1 MLLSFALWIAIPGFA
16 IDDPPRMI
24 DGIARYAGTDRP
36 AAGLT
41 LQIIEQ
47 ADPRYSV
54 LVDAQGRFRS
64 PSPPGWAA
72 PQPDGVAAPCSA
84 VAEPEGR
91 WLIEPI
97 NSAPFR
103 LAPEQLRESVARGL
117 SRHARAIW
125 RDGVLVVEC
134 PEPGEVDVLVRGVD
148 GKPLAARAVQVV
160 PDAVTFQSVGPAN
173 ARFTGR
179 TDASGHLRMRWFEG
193 SRQLRVTV
201 PGEGTCSTPTFHVAP
216 GKIVTVEALPMTRL
230 GSISGRLAPKL
241 AGPGIGV
248 VLDPEVQQPT
258 PCDAGGRFEIRDL
271 PPGRYLLRL
280 TKGNQ
285 GVRSGQVTVWLAPGG
300 KVDGLVFDE
309 IPPPTPEGIEQERKF
324 LEQLNGRHGPDA
336 KDELWV
342 EGTVRDA
349 AGRPLAG
356 VDVFVRTAF
365 HGGIRMYEDVRRTA
379 TDARGHYAISGPIH
393 GFVEGL
399 VVVAKAKGRPPAVAN
414 AEARSTRNDRP
425 AKLDL
430 TLAEVGGSASVA
442 VIKDGKPL
450 AGSTVRLEAEGGAN
464 IHFGFGWARAA
475 GGAARTA
482 LDAVLA
488 PAAETGRDGVAHF
501 AELLPGLYTARSDG
515 PAHGLAVSPGREAKA
530 TLSPAPGR
538 LDVRFQVVRPD
549 GRPVSGQDVSLQFG
563 LGGQP
568 NWSTSLKLDE
578 DGAGSH
584 WFESAGLWTIVVRF
598 RDAPV
603 NSFPIDEPPYY
614 EAEAQVP
621 LSPSLGASGPIRLVG
636 ARREPR
642 SASLLVRLLDADG
655 RPARGAV
662 EFAGA
667 IGSTDERGEIRF
679 EGLPGPTSGGKQFAS
694 GHIEGPTPPPW
705 STAGQMPADDALR
718 GRFTLVPGA
727 EVTIV
732 LGREETLELRARP
745 LGYIRGKLRPAEGR
759 SSRDYAITPWYDTRV
774 LEPNWRY
781 EPATGEFLA
790 GPFPGGPATLQLS
803 ARMPDGSYQNCGRQ
817 VVEVVPGDVAHVE
830 LRPGELEAADRRAAR
845 QQVMLGMGGLAV
857 NPGTP
862 EAAPTTVLLPDGVTP
877 AFAAQAILYV
887 PDQEQPASHGI
898 SDASGRLTWRG
909 MWSYGSQGDRPK
921 IGLVDRPTL
930 VVSLPGRHGAT
941 IVPLEEGPA
950 PRVVLPPAIEA
961 EGTVTIGGR
970 PPSDDGSRI
979 RVVAAY
985 QGRGVLDSALG
996 LATTAGPDGRFT
1008 FAGLTPGRYRVQA
1021 ARDGIWISKTVEV
1034 VVEPG
1039 KVTPPLSLDIP
1050 PPGEPVTLE
1059 FVDRAGKPLAGE
1071 SFTLA
1076 RPEGPFAG
1084 LRPTTL
1090 RANASGRLT
1099 LLGLEAGAHSVS
1111 IAGTMEA
1118 QTFQVGEATGRAGQ
1132 TTAKRVVLQR
1142 PGP

>member
-1 MLLSFALWIAIPGFA
+1 MAIPGFTFV
-16 IDDPPRMI
+16 DPPRMI

-47 ADPRYSV
+47 ADPKYSV
-54 LVDAQGRFRS
+54 IVDAQGRFRS
-64 PSPPGWAA
+64 PSPPSWAA
-72 PQPDGVAAPCSA
+72 PQPDGVAAPCAA

-91 WLIEPI
+91 WHIEPI
-97 NSAPFR
+97 NSPPFQ

-117 SRHARAIW
+117 SRHAQAIW

-134 PEPGEVDVLVRGVD
+134 PEPGEVDVLVRGSD
-148 GKPLAARAVQVV
+148 GKPLAARPVQVV
-160 PDAVTFQSVGPAN
+160 PDAATFRSAGPAN
-173 ARFTGR
+173 ARFTSQ
-179 TDASGHLRMRWFEG
+179 TDASGHFRMRWFEG

-216 GKIVTVEALPMTRL
+216 GKTVTIETLPMTRL

-241 AGPGIGV
+241 VVPGISV

-258 PCDAGGRFEIRDL
+258 PCDADGRFEIRDL

-280 TKGNQ
+280 TKGNP

-300 KVDGLVFDE
+300 KVDGLVLEE
-309 IPPPTPEGIEQERKF
+309 IPPPTPEEIEQEKKF
-324 LEQLNGRHGPDA
+324 LEQLNGRRGPED

-342 EGTVRDA
+342 EGTVRDVM
-349 AGRPLAG
+349 GRPLAG

-365 HGGIRMYEDVRRTA
+365 HGGIRMYEDVRQTV

-399 VVVAKAKGRPPAVAN
+399 VVIAKAKGRPPAVAN

-425 AKLDL
+425 AKRDL
-430 TLAEVGGSASVA
+430 TLAEAGGSASVT

-450 AGSTVRLEAEGGAN
+450 AGSKVRLEAEGGAN
-464 IHFGFGWARAA
+464 IHFGFGWARDAHD
-475 GGAARTA
+475 AARTA

-488 PAAETGRDGVAHF
+488 PTAEADRDGVAHF
-501 AELLPGLYTARSDG
+501 AELLPGLYTARSEG
-515 PAHGLAVSPGREAKA
+515 LAHGLAVSPGREAKA
-530 TLSPAPGR
+530 TLSSAPAR
-538 LDVRFQVVRPD
+538 HDVRFQVVRPD

-563 LGGQP
+563 LGGLA

-578 DGAGSH
+578 NGAGSH
-584 WFESAGLWTIVVRF
+584 SFESAGLWTTVVRF

-621 LSPSLGASGPIRLVG
+621 VSPALGAVGPIRLVG
-636 ARREPR
+636 ARREPKP
-642 SASLLVRLLDADG
+642 ASLLVRLLDADG

-679 EGLPGPTSGGKQFAS
+679 EGLSGQPSGSKPFAS

-718 GRFTLVPGA
+718 RRFTLVPGA
-727 EVTIV
+727 EAAVV
-732 LGREETLELRARP
+732 PGREETLELRARP

-759 SSRDYAITPWYDTRV
+759 SSRDYAIAPWYDPRV
-774 LEPNWRY
+774 LQPNWRY

-790 GPFPGGPATLQLS
+790 GPLPGGPATLQIS
-803 ARMPDGSYQNCGRQ
+803 TRMPNGGYQNCGRQ
-817 VVEVVPGDVAHVE
+817 VVEVVPGDVSQVE
-830 LRPGELEAADRRAAR
+830 LRPGEPEAADRKAVR
-845 QQVMLGMGGLAV
+845 QQVMLGMGGLSV

-862 EAAPTTVLLPDGVTP
+862 ETAPPTVYLPDGVTP

-887 PDQEQPASHGI
+887 PDQEQPAAHGI

-921 IGLVDRPTL
+921 VGLVDKPTL
-930 VVSLPGRHGAT
+930 VVSLPGRHGAA
-941 IVPLEEGPA
+941 IVPLEGGPA
-950 PRVVLPPAIEA
+950 RRVVLPQAIEA
-961 EGTVTIGGR
+961 GGTVTIGGR
-970 PPSDDGSRI
+970 APSDDGSRI
-979 RVVAAY
+979 RVVAAS
-985 QGRGVLDSALG
+985 QGRGVLDPALG

-1008 FAGLTPGRYRVQA
+1008 LAGLTPGRYRVQA
-1021 ARDGIWISKTVEV
+1021 ARDGIWISKALEV
-1034 VVEPG
+1034 AVEPG
-1039 KVTPPLSLDIP
+1039 KVPPPLSLDIP

-1059 FVDRAGKPLAGE
+1059 CVDRAGQPLAGE

-1076 RPEGPFAG
+1076 RPKGPFAT
-1084 LRPTTL
+1084 LWPATL
-1090 RANASGRLT
+1090 RADVSGRLT
-1099 LLGLEAGAHSVS
+1099 FRGLEAGSHSVS

-1118 QTFQVGEATGRAGQ
+1118 QTFQVGEATDWAAQ
-1132 TTAKRVVLQR
+1132 TTVKRVVLQR
-1142 PGP
+1142 PEP